1 MYINSIIKAGVQ
13 GSLIH
18 FMPSVVARK
27 KGGNWS
33 LGGDDVIW
41 GTPASLGEGPCSGG
55 EGE

>member
-41 GTPASLGEGPCSGG
+41 GTPASLGEGTCSGG